1 MWEVWNGKDLAIE
14 TTCRQQRA
22 SSSSRLTT
30 RMWATERHRAL
41 SRPSSSAPEECRREG
56 DTSEEEKGGAQRCH
70 VLATRDASSTAGV
83 SLSCS
88 LSLSLLAPRA
98 VEMMHRADMWVPTDP

>member
-1 MWEVWNGKDLAIE
+1 
-14 TTCRQQRA
+14 
-22 SSSSRLTT
+22 
-30 RMWATERHRAL
+30 MWATERHRAL

-98 VEMMHRADMWVPTDP
+98 VEMMHRADVACHGSAYVSVGTHMSVIFII